1 MMSSSCSG
9 GKLPSL
15 PLLYLPFLLFL
26 LFFFYFFLLFLLLLL
41 LIHLFFL
48 QVGFAESAHAC
59 VSYSSSPFSLP
70 SSSPAEKLNH
80 IVSYYEI
87 LKVASVLLYT
97 YRLGRAVFR
106 SLGRFSRFGR
116 SVFNILFPSEQF
128 RLRKHVCTMGRINE
142 DQVKFRDKIIYNI
155 KGISLIFINFMFFY
169 FIQICLIFLY
179 HECLS
184 SLLKR

>member
-15 PLLYLPFLLFL
+15 PLLYPLFLLFL
-26 LFFFYFFLLFLLLLL
+26 LFFFYFFLLFLLLLV

-59 VSYSSSPFSLP
+59 VSYSSSSSPFSLP

-116 SVFNILFPSEQF
+116 SVFNILFPSKQF
-128 RLRKHVCTMGRINE
+128 RLRKDVCTMGRINE
-142 DQVKFRDKIIYNI
+142 DQVKFRDKINI
-155 KGISLIFINFMFFY
+155 ILYIISKEY
-169 FIQICLIFLY
+169 P
-179 HECLS
+179 
-184 SLLKR
+184 

>member
-15 PLLYLPFLLFL
+15 PLLYLLFLLFL
-26 LFFFYFFLLFLLLLL
+26 LFSFYFFLLFLLLLL
-41 LIHLFFL
+41 LIHLFCL

-59 VSYSSSPFSLP
+59 VSYSSSSSPFFLP
-70 SSSPAEKLNH
+70 SSSPVEKLNH

-106 SLGRFSRFGR
+106 SLGLLVVLAVSAALFSIYSSQVSSFDC
-116 SVFNILFPSEQF
+116 VKTFVQWEELMKIKLNSET
-128 RLRKHVCTMGRINE
+128 K
-142 DQVKFRDKIIYNI
+142 
-155 KGISLIFINFMFFY
+155 
-169 FIQICLIFLY
+169 
-179 HECLS
+179 
-184 SLLKR
+184 